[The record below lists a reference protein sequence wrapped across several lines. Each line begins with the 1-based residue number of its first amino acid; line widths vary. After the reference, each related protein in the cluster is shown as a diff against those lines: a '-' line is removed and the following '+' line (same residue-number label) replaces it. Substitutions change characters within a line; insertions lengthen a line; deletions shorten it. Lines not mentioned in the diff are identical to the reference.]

1 MLDRV
6 RTMNDD
12 TTRIANRLQSAGTTV
27 SDAQL
32 HQLGEYLALLRRWN
46 ARMNLTALD
55 EPDSAVDR
63 LIVEPVVASA
73 AIDASARVLVDIG
86 SGGGSPAIP
95 LKVARP
101 ELALTMIEVKTRK
114 SVFLREV
121 VRHLGL
127 VEAIV
132 ETGRFE
138 QGLSRPAMHGTVD
151 VISIRAVR
159 ADSEHVR
166 LFGAAL
172 RSQGQQLWFLSGG
185 QPQPDVVAP
194 LEIEREIPLVAAL
207 DSRLLLIRKHT

>member
-1 MLDRV
+1 M
-6 RTMNDD
+6 MNDD
-12 TTRIANRLQSAGTTV
+12 TTRIANRLQGAGARV
-27 SDAQL
+27 SDTQL

-127 VEAIV
+127 VEATV

-138 QGLSRPAMHGTVD
+138 QVLSRPDMHGSVD
-151 VISIRAVR
+151 VLSIRAVR
-159 ADSEHVR
+159 ADIEHVQV
-166 LFGAAL
+166 FGAAL
-172 RSQGQQLWFLSGG
+172 RSQGQQLWFLSGE
-185 QPQPDVVAP
+185 QPQPEVCAP
-194 LEIEREIPLVAAL
+194 LEVEREIPLVAAL
-207 DSRLLLIRKHT
+207 DSRLLLIRKRT

>member
-1 MLDRV
+1 M
-6 RTMNDD
+6 MNDD
-12 TTRIANRLQSAGTTV
+12 TTRISDRLQGAGARV
-27 SDAQL
+27 SDTQL
-32 HQLGEYLALLRRWN
+32 QQLGEYLALLRRWN

-132 ETGRFE
+132 QTGRFE
-138 QGLSRPAMHGTVD
+138 QVLSRPDMHGAVD

-159 ADSEHVR
+159 ADIEHVQ

-185 QPQPDVVAP
+185 QSQPEVFAP
-194 LEIEREIPLVAAL
+194 LEIERELPLVPAL
-207 DSRLLLIRKHT
+207 DSRLLLIRKRT

>member
-1 MLDRV
+1 M
-6 RTMNDD
+6 MNDD
-12 TTRIANRLQSAGTTV
+12 TTRIANRLQGAGARV
-27 SDAQL
+27 NDAQL

-55 EPDSAVDR
+55 EPDNAVDR

-127 VEAIV
+127 VEASV
-132 ETGRFE
+132 
-138 QGLSRPAMHGTVD
+138 
-151 VISIRAVR
+151 
-159 ADSEHVR
+159 
-166 LFGAAL
+166 
-172 RSQGQQLWFLSGG
+172 
-185 QPQPDVVAP
+185 
-194 LEIEREIPLVAAL
+194 
-207 DSRLLLIRKHT
+207 

>member
-1 MLDRV
+1 M
-6 RTMNDD
+6 MNDD
-12 TTRIANRLQSAGTTV
+12 TTRIANRLQGAGARV
-27 SDAQL
+27 NDAQL

-55 EPDSAVDR
+55 EPDNAVDR

-127 VEAIV
+127 VEASV

-138 QGLSRPAMHGTVD
+138 QVLSRPGMHGSVD

-159 ADSEHVR
+159 ADIEHVQ

-172 RSQGQQLWFLSGG
+172 RPQGQQLWFLSGG
-185 QPQPDVVAP
+185 QPQPAVFAP
-194 LEIEREIPLVAAL
+194 LEIEREMPLVTAL
-207 DSRLLLIRKHT
+207 DSRLLLIRKNT